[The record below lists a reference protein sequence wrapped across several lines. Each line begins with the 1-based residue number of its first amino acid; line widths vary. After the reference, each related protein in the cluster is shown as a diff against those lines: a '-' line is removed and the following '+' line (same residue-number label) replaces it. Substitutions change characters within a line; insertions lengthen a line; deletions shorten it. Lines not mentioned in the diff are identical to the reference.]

1 MAGGMNGWK
10 DGWLGWVR
18 GWTVRWMGG
27 CVELMDGKWVNE
39 RSNRRVD
46 GCAGRW
52 TEMSG
57 WVEAQMSVT
66 AWTGAYP

>member
-1 MAGGMNGWK
+1 M
-10 DGWLGWVR
+10 D
-18 GWTVRWMGG
+18 GG

-39 RSNRRVD
+39 RSNRRED
-46 GCAGRW
+46 GCPGRW

-57 WVEAQMSVT
+57 RVEAQMGVT